1 VSNAESFE
9 ITAKKPF
16 GFDFSSAIVTMIG
29 QSMIKTSQASARVQM
44 KLRVGEVIISR
55 IRDVKLGS
63 IGGPTMF
70 DLTTYTGDQKVDQK
84 LSFSGGFRLPGKINV
99 LDSSLQSE
107 YNLNSALYPVKSLWR
122 VQMGSPAVASF
133 TIDMT
138 YPVGRGESLII
149 YCPTYELKL
158 EGFSLTD
165 SQTTMLLPT
174 EVISAKEGRLII
186 QVKQNMH
193 PQRQYNIVMH
203 VVTPVGAPL
212 EHWRIETSDAA
223 PLPTNTNDGLLEG
236 FNLVSG
242 MEIKVTAPRSPPM
255 AEIEVSLLIDP
266 QQTTPTSIVLVAP
279 LGFNF
284 TSNCLVT
291 GGGFILGCEPTS
303 SIAGLPAAT
312 LGCKPGG
319 LTEVITNLRVKVST
333 PDMTPDVRSWFVQG
347 KITETDEQ
355 VGWGQDPEGFEVKQM
370 EDTNVQYAGMPLI
383 DTQMVVQF
391 KTREQMDLGAQ
402 IKLINPAEY
411 TVRCS
416 GDQFNPIYLPGILE
430 CTTRRGFFML
440 ALNDTLAPGSYA
452 FSVIVETPRE
462 TPTRRLSGNQFSLLL
477 LDKNQQ
483 VQDASMN
490 MGGQAIRD
498 DFVAQALDMSWTSA
512 EAGQAS
518 SITLGFKVRSEIP
531 RGVVA
536 DFLIML
542 PMNYAHAIEKKDAV
556 RSLNSLLPLREVGA
570 RGWVDFRMMDRLVIH
585 LDPNKAVPVG
595 DYKFIFP
602 VTVPEQMPVGN
613 FWRISLC
620 GYSDAGPCLSP
631 ESEQALVTFP
641 LAGFKIGQLA
651 PGQTRSSSDKKA
663 SSAPLSYRHGL
674 AGLGPFMSAALFAL
688 LPGLLCGL
696 RPRL

>member
-1 VSNAESFE
+1 
-9 ITAKKPF
+9 
-16 GFDFSSAIVTMIG
+16 
-29 QSMIKTSQASARVQM
+29 
-44 KLRVGEVIISR
+44 
-55 IRDVKLGS
+55 
-63 IGGPTMF
+63 MF
-70 DLTTYTGDQKVDQK
+70 DLTTYKGDVKVDQK
-84 LSFSGGFRLPGKINV
+84 LSFTGGFRLPGKIEV
-99 LDSSLQSE
+99 LDSLLQSE
-107 YNLNSALYPVKSLWR
+107 YNLNSVLYPVKSLWR

-138 YPVGRGESLII
+138 YPVEKGESLLISS
-149 YCPTYELKL
+149 PTYTIKL

-165 SQTTMLLPT
+165 SQTTKVMRS
-174 EVISAKEGRLII
+174 EVISAKEGQLVVQLKDRL
-186 QVKQNMH
+186 QS
-193 PQRQYNIVMH
+193 QRQYSVAMH

-212 EHWRIETSDAA
+212 ETWRIETSDAG
-223 PLPTNTNDGLLEG
+223 PLPTNTNDGMLEG

-242 MEIKVTAPRSPPM
+242 MDIKVTAPRSPPM

-266 QQTTPTSIVLVAP
+266 QQTTPTSLVLVAP

-284 TSNCLVT
+284 TSNCLVN
-291 GGGFILGCEPTS
+291 GGGFILGCEPS
-303 SIAGLPAAT
+303 RSIAGLPAAT
-312 LGCKPGG
+312 LACKHGG
-319 LTEVITNLRVKVST
+319 LNEVITNLRVKVTT
-333 PDMTPDVRSWFVQG
+333 PDATPDIRSWFVMG
-347 KITETDEQ
+347 KLAETDEQ

-370 EDTNVQYAGMPLI
+370 EDTSVDYAGMPLI

-402 IKLINPAEY
+402 IKVVNPPEY
-411 TVRCS
+411 TVRCA
-416 GDQFNPIYLPGILE
+416 GDEFNSIYLPGILE
-430 CTTRRGFFML
+430 CSTRRGFFTL

-452 FSVIVETPRE
+452 FSVYIETPRD
-462 TPTRRLSGNQFSLLL
+462 TPGRRLSGNKFSLLL

-483 VQDASMN
+483 VQDAAMN
-490 MGGQAIRD
+490 MAGEEIRS
-498 DFVAQALDMSWTSA
+498 DFVAQAIDLSWTSS

-556 RSLNSLLPLREVGA
+556 RSLNSMLPIREVGT

-595 DYKFIFP
+595 EYRFIFP

-613 FWRISLC
+613 FWRVSLC
-620 GYSDAGPCLSP
+620 GYSDAGPCLTP
-631 ESEQALVTFP
+631 ESDQVLVTFP
-641 LAGFKIGQLA
+641 LAGFKIGELA
-651 PGQTRSSSDKKA
+651 PGQTRGASDKKA
-663 SSAPLSYRHGL
+663 SSAFSSYRHGL
-674 AGLGPFMSAALFAL
+674 VGFGPLMSAALSAF